1 MSFETSYCSPLDGS
15 LCTAFILAN
24 AEIIPNCTLKLM
36 LGVTL
41 NRKKWRYGTR
51 WERHFVYLIVEIVVY
66 FFKQEH
72 TLIFEFF
79 MSGYAT

>member
-1 MSFETSYCSPLDGS
+1 
-15 LCTAFILAN
+15 
-24 AEIIPNCTLKLM
+24 M